1 MISAEEKASK
11 EEETFFDTFEI
22 DNQIFK
28 KGEYI
33 QTEKG
38 KPDKLKNK
46 FKHLKGL
53 TKELLD
59 KKDPNSDFPKYFA
72 QIKTKQ
78 FKYTGFLS
86 NQLKRD
92 LYGYSFMENDD
103 EYLGEYKNEIRE
115 GFGIYKFRPNEEEK
129 DIYIGDYKN
138 NKKTG
143 NGIYLKVFK
152 VVENDS
158 PAETILINFNC
169 GIGEFQD
176 DIFKKGKIFS
186 VQNDIETLYQGK
198 INELGLPSD
207 EEALVYSDGDKL
219 FFGKMVDGEMIEGRN
234 IFVDENWEKKK
245 AYYFTKSN
253 NNRDA
258 PYNFDLN
265 KNQEKDDENIKKM
278 KESFSKKYK
287 DIIQNIFKDINSAF
301 DRFKNYD
308 TAIAFNFENEIK
320 KQLKNIVD
328 NIIKD

>member
-1 MISAEEKASK
+1 MISSEEKTIK
-11 EEETFFDTFEI
+11 EEETFFNTFEI

-28 KGEYI
+28 SGEYI

-38 KPDKLKNK
+38 KPDKIKNK

-53 TKELLD
+53 IKEDLS
-59 KKDPNSDFPKYFA
+59 KKDPNSDFPKYFT

-78 FKYTGFLS
+78 FKYIGILS

-103 EYLGEYKNEIRE
+103 EYLGEYNNEIRD
-115 GFGIYKFRPNEEEK
+115 GFGIYKFRGNEEEQ
-129 DIYIGDYKN
+129 DIYIGEYKN

-152 VVENDS
+152 VVKNDFPTEN
-158 PAETILINFNC
+158 ILINFNC
-169 GIGEFQD
+169 GIGVFQD
-176 DIFKKGKIFS
+176 DFFTKGKIFS

-198 INELGLPSD
+198 INELGIPSD
-207 EEALVYSDGDKL
+207 EDALVYGGGDKL
-219 FFGKMVDGEMIEGRN
+219 FFGKIIDGEMVEGRN
-234 IFVDENWEKKK
+234 IFVGENREKKK
-245 AYYFTKSN
+245 AYYFSKNKNKDT
-253 NNRDA
+253 

-265 KNQEKDDENIKKM
+265 KNEEKDEENIKLM
-278 KESFSKKYK
+278 KESSLKKYK

-301 DRFKNYD
+301 DKFQNFD
-308 TAIAFNFENEIK
+308 TAITFNFENEIK
-320 KQLKNIVD
+320 KKLKSNID

>member
-1 MISAEEKASK
+1 MYSAEENTPK
-11 EEETFFDTFEI
+11 EEETCFDTFEI

-28 KGEYI
+28 KGEYT

-38 KPDKLKNK
+38 KPDKIKNK

-53 TKELLD
+53 TEEELN

-78 FKYTGFLS
+78 FKYTGILS

-103 EYLGEYKNEIRE
+103 EYLGEYKNEIRD
-115 GFGIYKFRPNEEEK
+115 GFGIYKFRPNEDEQ
-129 DIYIGDYKN
+129 DIYIGEYKN

-152 VVENDS
+152 TVENDS

-176 DIFKKGKIFS
+176 DTFKNGKIFS
-186 VQNDIETLYQGK
+186 VLNDVETLYQGK

-207 EEALVYSDGDKL
+207 EDALVYGATDKL
-219 FFGKMVDGEMIEGRN
+219 FFGKIIDGEMVEGRN
-234 IFVDENWEKKK
+234 IFVGENWEKKK

-253 NNRDA
+253 NKDA
-258 PYNFDLN
+258 PYSFDLN
-265 KNQEKDDENIKKM
+265 KNGEKDDENIKMM
-278 KESFSKKYK
+278 KESSVKKYRE
-287 DIIQNIFKDINSAF
+287 IIQNIFKDINSVF
-301 DRFKNYD
+301 DKFKNYD
-308 TAIAFNFENEIK
+308 TAITCDFENEIK
-320 KQLKNIVD
+320 KKLKNNVD

>member
-1 MISAEEKASK
+1 MFSTEEMAPK
-11 EEETFFDTFEI
+11 EEETSFDTFEI

-28 KGEYI
+28 NGEYI
-33 QTEKG
+33 QTEKE
-38 KPDKLKNK
+38 KSNKIKNK
-46 FKHLKGL
+46 FKLLKGL
-53 TKELLD
+53 TEEELQ

-78 FKYTGFLS
+78 FKYTGILS

-103 EYLGEYKNEIRE
+103 EYLGEYKNEIRD
-115 GFGIYKFRPNEEEK
+115 GFGIYKFRPNDEEQ
-129 DIYIGDYKN
+129 DIYIGEYKN
-138 NKKTG
+138 NKKSG

-176 DIFKKGKIFS
+176 DTFKNGKIFS
-186 VQNDIETLYQGK
+186 VQNDIETLFQGK

-207 EEALVYSDGDKL
+207 EDAIVCGGGDKL
-219 FFGKMVDGEMIEGRN
+219 FFGKIVDGEMVEGRN
-234 IFVDENWEKKK
+234 IFFGDNWEKKK

-253 NNRDA
+253 NKDV

-265 KNQEKDDENIKKM
+265 KNEEKDEEKIKLM
-278 KESFSKKYK
+278 KESSVKKYK
-287 DIIQNIFKDINSAF
+287 DIIQNIFKSINSAF
-301 DRFKNYD
+301 NKFKNYD
-308 TAIAFNFENEIK
+308 TAIAFDFETEIK
-320 KQLKNIVD
+320 QNLKKNMD
-328 NIIKD
+328 NVIKN